1 MTAWCSLPR
10 VAACSILHPSEPAI
24 LSLQPAACGIWHVA
38 CFIDLLATL
47 GAYSILFLL
56 STPVIAQQACHLDRS
71 VLSSCMTE
79 TCRDLSLLCPDVCR
93 KMSAAADDRKSSV
106 EGTPMGGG
114 PVKGAAEITGGYL
127 NYTFIVLN
135 LILSWFGFFLV
146 LCSLS
151 ALQNQ
156 INKHQDIQTSVNNFY
171 VSQSGPDDFHAYAVN
186 AGYPALPPG
195 RLLRFEW

>member
-1 MTAWCSLPR
+1 M
-10 VAACSILHPSEPAI
+10 
-24 LSLQPAACGIWHVA
+24 
-38 CFIDLLATL
+38 
-47 GAYSILFLL
+47 
-56 STPVIAQQACHLDRS
+56 
-71 VLSSCMTE
+71 
-79 TCRDLSLLCPDVCR
+79 CR

-135 LILSWFGFFLV
+135 LILSWFGFFLM

-156 INKHQDIQTSVNNFY
+156 INKHQDIQTNVNDFY
-171 VSQSGPDDFHAYAVN
+171 TPFGANGPDSFHSYAVN